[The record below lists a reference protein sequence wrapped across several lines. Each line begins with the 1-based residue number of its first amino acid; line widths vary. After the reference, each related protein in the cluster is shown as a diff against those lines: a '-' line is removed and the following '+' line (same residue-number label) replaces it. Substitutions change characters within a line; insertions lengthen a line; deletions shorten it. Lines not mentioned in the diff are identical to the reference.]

1 MKKKDKK
8 PETQRPHKKTDAQQP
23 PEKKPH
29 EKQPPADPPQE
40 LRDQLEQATD
50 QTLRSRAELD
60 NYRKR
65 AAREM
70 DEQRRYANLSLM
82 RDLLPVLDN
91 VQRAIEAAGNSSAG
105 NSAAGNT
112 QESAGLVEGFKM
124 VAELLRGVLKQHNCL
139 EIPALD
145 EPFDPHLHEAVLQ
158 QPSDDHAPG
167 TVTKVLQ
174 TGFQLHDRVVRP
186 SQVIVSTPP
195 PPENDNSE
203 DDNPGDEN
211 DAHV

>member
-1 MKKKDKK
+1 MKKNDKK
-8 PETQRPHKKTDAQQP
+8 SDTHGTHKKTDAEQP
-23 PEKKPH
+23 SEKKPLD
-29 EKQPPADPPQE
+29 KRPPADPLEE
-40 LRDQLEQATD
+40 LRNQLEQATD

-65 AAREM
+65 VAREM

-91 VQRAIEAAGNSSAG
+91 VQRAIEAAGSSV
-105 NSAAGNT
+105 AGNT

-124 VAELLRGVLKQHNCL
+124 VAELLRGVLKQHNCV

-174 TGFQLHDRVVRP
+174 SGFQLHDRVVRP
-186 SQVIVSTPP
+186 SQVIVSASPP
-195 PPENDNSE
+195 PRHDNPENDNPE
-203 DDNPGDEN
+203 DAD